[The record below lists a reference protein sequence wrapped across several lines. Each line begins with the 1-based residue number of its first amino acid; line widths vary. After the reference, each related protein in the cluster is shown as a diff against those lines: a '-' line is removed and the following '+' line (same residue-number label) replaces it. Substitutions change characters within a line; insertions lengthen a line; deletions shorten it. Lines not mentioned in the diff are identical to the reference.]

1 MVPAGAGSGAVQ
13 FGDVVAG
20 AEPVEDHFGAADAEP
35 PASSAGGVADEQ
47 RGASVGAGVQVAVD
61 LAAGASGD
69 HYAAVDVA
77 FAAHD
82 DGVPVSVAAI

>member
-1 MVPAGAGSGAVQ
+1 MRVQ

-35 PASSAGGVADEQ
+35 PASSPGGVADEQ
-47 RGASVGAGVQVAVD
+47 RGTGVGAGVQVAVD
-61 LAAGASGD
+61 LA
-69 HYAAVDVA
+69 

-82 DGVPVSVAAI
+82 DGVPVPVAAI